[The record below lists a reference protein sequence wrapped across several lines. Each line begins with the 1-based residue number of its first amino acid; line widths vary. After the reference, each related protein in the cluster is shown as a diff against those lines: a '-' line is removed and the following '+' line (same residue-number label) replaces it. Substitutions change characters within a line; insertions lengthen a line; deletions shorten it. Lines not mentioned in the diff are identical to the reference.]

1 MVRGMAASNTPDV
14 GKKAPAFNLP
24 DQNGNKLR
32 LSSLKGKKVFVYFYP
47 KAMTPGCN
55 TQAQA
60 LNEDLGRLKRRK
72 VEVIGISPDA
82 PERLAK
88 FEDKFGLKFHL
99 LSDESTEIAQKYG
112 VWVQKKNFG
121 KEYMGVQRSA
131 FLVDADGKIAA
142 AWPKISPKSTVDEL
156 DAALDDL
163 KKR

>member
-1 MVRGMAASNTPDV
+1 MAETTTPEV
-14 GKKAPAFNLP
+14 GKRAPAFNLT
-24 DQNGNKLR
+24 DQHGNKLR
-32 LSSLKGKKVFVYFYP
+32 LSALKGKKVFVYFYP

-55 TQAQA
+55 TQAQL
-60 LNEDLGRLKRRK
+60 LNDDFARLKRRQ
-72 VEVIGISPDA
+72 VVVIGISPDA

-99 LSDESTEIAQKYG
+99 LSDESTEVAQKYG

-131 FLVDADGKIAA
+131 FLIDADGKVAA
-142 AWPKISPKSTVDEL
+142 AWPKISPKDTVTEL
-156 DAALDDL
+156 DAALDEL